1 MSKWRNILL
10 NVLKIIFTLGIVIYL
25 VNAGRINPEEI
36 KKYGEKPQT
45 LAFNLLLVLCLPFI
59 GAIRWQGLLKALNIK
74 LGFIQCLQLTWVGFF
89 FSSFLPGAVTGDI
102 LKGYY
107 LEKKIGR
114 DSRRETVVS
123 LLTDRI
129 CGVFG
134 LVLLGGSAAL
144 LSFVFDFQLNDLAAG
159 FGLLLII
166 GVLAIACF
174 LAVIFFPWQSR
185 DPIEALLTHLPLSR
199 IFLRVYEGFRIFKN
213 QPRYLFMALFY
224 SILNHA
230 IISTAIINV
239 VWLFNS
245 EIAAF
250 SQLKVLPFAMVTTV
264 IPVAPA
270 GIGIGHAA
278 FQSLYSLVGFSQ
290 GADAFNLFL
299 ALQLPVYLLG
309 AVFYLSLKK
318 DRGINDSAV
327 KNYSAVQ

>member
-1 MSKWRNILL
+1 MLL
-10 NVLKIIFTLGIVIYL
+10 NVLKVFLTSGIVIYL

-36 KKYGEKPQT
+36 EKYIERPQT
-45 LAFNLLLVLCLPFI
+45 FAFNLLLVLCLPFL
-59 GAIRWQGLLKALNIK
+59 GAIRWQGLLKALNVN
-74 LGFIQCLQLTWVGFF
+74 LSFVQCLQLTWVGFF

-144 LSFVFDFQLNDLAAG
+144 LSFFFDFHLDDLAAG
-159 FGLLLII
+159 FGLLLVL
-166 GVLAIACF
+166 GVLAITCF
-174 LAVIFFPWQSR
+174 LAVIFFPWKSR
-185 DPIEALLTHLPLSR
+185 DPIESLLASLPFLR
-199 IFLRVYEGFRIFKN
+199 IFLRIYEGFRVFKN
-213 QPRYLFMALFY
+213 QPRYLFLALFY

-239 VWLFNS
+239 VWLFNN
-245 EIAAF
+245 EISAL
-250 SQLKVLPFAMVTTV
+250 SQLKVLPFALVTTV

-278 FQSLYSLVGFSQ
+278 FQSLYSLVGFFQ

-309 AVFYLSLKK
+309 AVFYLLLKK
-318 DRGINDSAV
+318 EKGINDSAV
-327 KNYSAVQ
+327 ENHSAVQ